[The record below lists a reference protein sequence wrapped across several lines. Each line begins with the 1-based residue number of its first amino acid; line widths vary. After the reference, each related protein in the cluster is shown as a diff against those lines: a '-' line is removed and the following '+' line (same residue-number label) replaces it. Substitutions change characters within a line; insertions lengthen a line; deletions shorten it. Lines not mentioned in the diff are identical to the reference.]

1 MPGLWNLGIL
11 ALALLIARPLMRVII
26 ALVGGRKIGDAA
38 LAKQPDTIHLV
49 RAGDTAWKH
58 AEKTVPLV
66 QPLLDAGFRDA
77 GVYVVDEMPG
87 LVVQLLV
94 EPAAAFLACIY
105 EHPKA
110 GHWVDV
116 AQSYEGGGG
125 FTVSSMTD
133 PGLDAR
139 PGYATDHMPH
149 ASSVALLARA
159 KSHVAAGSP
168 MWISTEQASQRFE
181 QVYAESI
188 AWRKQH
194 GVSRREVVN
203 VAMKKAA

>member
-1 MPGLWNLGIL
+1 MPGLWTLGIIAL
-11 ALALLIARPLMRVII
+11 ALALVRPLTRLVI
-26 ALVGGRKIGDAA
+26 ALVGGPKIGAAA
-38 LAKQPDTIHLV
+38 LAKQPETIHLV

-58 AEKTVPLV
+58 ADKIAPLTR
-66 QPLLDAGFRDA
+66 PLLDAGFRDA

-94 EPAAAFLACIY
+94 EPAAAFMGCIY

-110 GHWVDV
+110 GYWVDV

-125 FTVSSMTD
+125 HTVSSLPD

-139 PGYATDHMPH
+139 PGYTTDHMPQ
-149 ASSVALLARA
+149 ASSGALLARA
-159 KSHVAAGSP
+159 KSHIASGAP
-168 MWISTEQASQRFE
+168 MWISTERASERFE
-181 QVYAESI
+181 EVYAESI

-203 VAMKKAA
+203 VAIKKAA